1 MKLQYPHFVDEQ
13 FVGLIDVVRHSFIRF
28 GSEDD
33 GHFSEEI
40 LPKELESKASDL
52 REELI
57 GQLAEVDASFS
68 ELLINVGL
76 TDVPHSR
83 TISQRCRSRRYFW
96 RRCAVWSFRRRSL
109 VSSI

>member
-40 LPKELESKASDL
+40 LPKELESKS
-52 REELI
+52 
-57 GQLAEVDASFS
+57 
-68 ELLINVGL
+68 
-76 TDVPHSR
+76 
-83 TISQRCRSRRYFW
+83 
-96 RRCAVWSFRRRSL
+96 
-109 VSSI
+109 

>member
-68 ELLINVGL
+68 ELFINVGL
-76 TDVPHSR
+76 TDLPHSR

-96 RRCAVWSFRRRSL
+96 RRYAAWSFRRRSL
-109 VSSI
+109 VSSV

>member
-28 GSEDD
+28 GSDDD
-33 GHFSEEI
+33 GRFSEET

-68 ELLINVGL
+68 ELFINVGF
-76 TDVPHSR
+76 TDLAHPR
-83 TISQRCRSRRYFW
+83 TTSPRCRSRRYFW
-96 RRCAVWSFRRRSL
+96 RRCAAWSFRRHFP